1 MHRSHLTI
9 PGMRFNGYGEDDEIF
24 FVCIAVLLESI
35 HIQYIEIMMMTL
47 DGYVGWNSE
56 FTSTKR
62 DFNEF
67 FHATI

>member
-1 MHRSHLTI
+1 
-9 PGMRFNGYGEDDEIF
+9 
-24 FVCIAVLLESI
+24 
-35 HIQYIEIMMMTL
+35 MTL

-67 FHATI
+67 YHATIEQHEGQCEVWTEI